1 MYNVHDIYIYIYI
14 IVHTYGSQKKIEKL
28 ITIKSKEYL
37 FQISKIGTVITQD
50 DLTPSDFPNS
60 LPSSDKKG

>member
-1 MYNVHDIYIYIYI
+1 MVH
-14 IVHTYGSQKKIEKL
+14 KKIEKL
-28 ITIKSKEYL
+28 ITIKSNEYL